1 MFAGKKLSP
10 SSPSLSLSLSLSIYI
25 YIQLYTYIL
34 KNPHLPKEAHDFHQ
48 QLQDVIRITFVT
60 SFFWYRAELALEVVD
75 ADVAWKAAKV
85 AVVLQVGAWY
95 M

>member
-1 MFAGKKLSP
+1 M
-10 SSPSLSLSLSLSIYI
+10 
-25 YIQLYTYIL
+25 
-34 KNPHLPKEAHDFHQ
+34 
-48 QLQDVIRITFVT
+48 IRITFVT